1 MFLMI
6 LSKLEA
12 MLHILFDRLLDPIFI
27 DWGSIFGGPNFDF
40 CNTLHSFSRFFNI
53 SIMSPRYSQDP
64 PKSLPRPLLGGVL
77 GANFALLARSWALLG
92 ALGRSW
98 DALGTLLGRPW
109 TLLGALGG
117 SWPLLR
123 ASWDALERS
132 WEPRGTLLA
141 RFRDLPGSILG
152 SPQLLQ
158 EVSEQPKRRKFRKSA
173 ASCPGTVRDDS
184 ENQIQQRWIASSLLY
199 RSPRS

>member
-1 MFLMI
+1 
-6 LSKLEA
+6 
-12 MLHILFDRLLDPIFI
+12 
-27 DWGSIFGGPNFDF
+27 
-40 CNTLHSFSRFFNI
+40 
-53 SIMSPRYSQDP
+53 MSPKYSQDP
-64 PKSLPRPLLGGVL
+64 PKSLPRCLLGGVL
-77 GANFALLARSWALLG
+77 GANFALLARSWPLLA

-117 SWPLLR
+117 SWPLLG

-132 WEPRGTLLA
+132 WEPCGTLLA

-158 EVSEQPKRRKFRKSA
+158 ELSEQPKRRRFRKSA
-173 ASCPGTVRDDS
+173 ESHPRTVRDDS
-184 ENQIQQRWIASSLLY
+184 ENQIQQRWIAISILY
-199 RSPRS
+199 RWPRRLRAGGLRAAN